1 MSFGGLILTI
11 NGRNELAKAELGEV
25 FQFTEV
31 VLGDG
36 EFRGS
41 FSNKTSLEHEV
52 MRLSITSIKRKESE
66 VIVECDFD
74 SKSVQQTFYF
84 REIGIVGNGKLC
96 YYDNAGA
103 DAEYIDP
110 ESSTIVK
117 QKRLRFVLAISSEVE
132 LNVALAEGLYA
143 LDQDLKQVE
152 AKIPAA
158 VRVKGNAEGAYRTGD
173 VNLTAENI
181 GLGNVPNV
189 STNNQTPTFTQAS
202 GRVNIGSGER
212 LSVIFGKIMKWFA
225 DLKTVA
231 FSGKYTDLTD
241 KPTIPAAV
249 RVKGNAEGAYRTGD
263 VNLTA
268 ENIGLGNVPN
278 VSTNNQ
284 TPTFT
289 QASGRVN
296 IGSGERLS
304 VIFGKIMKWFA
315 DLKTV
320 AFSGKYTDLTDK
332 PTIPAAVR
340 VKGNAESAYRT
351 GNVNLTAE
359 NIGALP
365 YFDILDAFDANTV
378 TRYGIYGLETYML
391 SNFPKDSHQGVL
403 LHVMN
408 TQLYLP
414 PHIYEKNCIYIRD
427 SWGGT
432 WSNWTLIT
440 DTYLPLSGGTIT
452 GNLRLKGSGNY
463 GNTLNFGDG
472 DYVHI
477 SEPTDDHLE
486 IKGSYINF
494 VTSATGTGRFTLN
507 GKDILTIDKIYPVGS
522 IYMSV
527 NSTNPGTLFGGTWV
541 RWGNGRALVSVNE
554 SETEFNSVEK
564 VGGEKT
570 HVITTAE
577 MPSHTHSVKAQT
589 VTTSTNGKHTHS
601 GHSNQDIA
609 SGTSSKNRIVKGGDN
624 TVSGFLL
631 ENGDHSHTVT
641 IPASTTGSTGSGVG
655 HNNLPPYITCYM
667 WKRTA

>member
-1 MSFGGLILTI
+1 MASQTQNYHYPKPEEEDFYD
-11 NGRNELAKAELGEV
+11 V
-25 FQFTEV
+25 
-31 VLGDG
+31 G
-36 EFRGS
+36 EFNRA
-41 FSNKTSLEHEV
+41 
-52 MRLSITSIKRKESE
+52 M
-66 VIVECDFD
+66 DM
-74 SKSVQQTFYF
+74 
-84 REIGIVGNGKLC
+84 
-96 YYDNAGA
+96 
-103 DAEYIDP
+103 ID
-110 ESSTIVK
+110 EDI
-117 QKRLRFVLAISSEVE
+117 
-132 LNVALAEGLYA
+132 
-143 LDQDLKQVE
+143 KQVE
-152 AKIPAA
+152 EAIPAA
-158 VRVKGNAEGAYRTGD
+158 VRVKGAAESSYRTGD
-173 VNLTAENI
+173 VNITPENI

-202 GRVNIGSGER
+202 TRVNIINGEK

-241 KPTIPAAV
+241 
-249 RVKGNAEGAYRTGD
+249 R
-263 VNLTA
+263 
-268 ENIGLGNVPN
+268 
-278 VSTNNQ
+278 
-284 TPTFT
+284 
-289 QASGRVN
+289 
-296 IGSGERLS
+296 
-304 VIFGKIMKWFA
+304 
-315 DLKTV
+315 
-320 AFSGKYTDLTDK
+320 

-351 GNVNLTAE
+351 GDVNLTSA
-359 NIGALP
+359 NIGAASNEYISENFVPGYVSTVRANVKDTGWYRIAQVQSQNGYSCVISLKRRYNLP
-365 YFDILDAFDANTV
+365 APEYQKVQFLRAYTNVKFVPIAS
-378 TRYGIYGLETYML
+378 I
-391 SNFPKDSHQGVL
+391 SDSHIWTQMRMTRDNASGKDYIEVYQNVNSNANMWVVTIEDALGSIAADNWKTMSPELTQETVDGVT
-403 LHVMN
+403 VVTSVN
-408 TQLYLP
+408 LP
-414 PHIYEKNCIYIRD
+414 ANLDLDFFARKDGSNVT
-427 SWGGT
+427 GT
-432 WSNWTLIT
+432 WSNLTTGNAIKAT
-440 DTYLPLSGGTIT
+440 QDSNGKVIKDTYLPMSGGTIT